1 MDRTLPSPLIASLL
15 NKANCPFQLI
25 LASQV
30 LVFQQQAA
38 APNFGNKCKG
48 RRDYWRTSAEV
59 PNFIWR
65 AVKGSPKEMMYT

>member
-48 RRDYWRTSAEV
+48 RRDYWRTSADV
-59 PNFIWR
+59 PNFTWR

>member
-38 APNFGNKCKG
+38 APNFGNKSKG